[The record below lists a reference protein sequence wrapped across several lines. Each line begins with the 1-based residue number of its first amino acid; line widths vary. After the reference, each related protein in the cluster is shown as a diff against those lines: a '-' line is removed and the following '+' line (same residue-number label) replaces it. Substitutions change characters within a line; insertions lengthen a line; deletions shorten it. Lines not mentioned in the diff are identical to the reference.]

1 MGTFWAM
8 SDLDACVDFL
18 QRLIRTESLPGR
30 EAAIAGLVKSEM
42 EAIGYADVRLDD
54 AGNVVGK
61 VPGRGEAPAMMFNTH
76 LDHVDVGEHDAWP
89 HPPFGGEIHDD
100 KVWGRGAVDIKGPLA
115 AQVHGVGRLLA
126 GGHEPAGDIFVTATV
141 QEEVGGLG
149 ARHMVTYMDTP
160 LVIIGEPSRGELR
173 RGHRGRTELVVHA
186 KGRSVHASV
195 PHDGINA
202 LEPIARFILGVEGL
216 EMRHDP
222 DVGSSTVI
230 PSLIRTDQ
238 TSSNVVPGEV
248 WLTCDWRN
256 VPGES
261 GEDARRAL
269 QAVADRALV
278 DLDLPGASLEVT
290 ITPNRHRSFTGFAMD
305 YPADNPAYVVP
316 TTHPSLGAA
325 KGALETALGREVPV
339 GVWQFAT
346 DGGHF
351 SQVGQ
356 TCIGFGPGDDLLAHT
371 VQEHIAIADLEEALA
386 GNEALARTLDP
397 RVARA

>member
-1 MGTFWAM
+1 MGDID
-8 SDLDACVDFL
+8 SCVDFL
-18 QRLIRTESLPGR
+18 QRLIQTESLPGH
-30 EAAIAGLVKSEM
+30 EGAIAELVRSEM
-42 EAIGYADVRLDD
+42 ERLGYAEVHLDE

-76 LDHVDVGEHDAWP
+76 LDHVDVGEHAAWP
-89 HPPFGGEIHDD
+89 YPPFGGEIRDE

-115 AQVHGVGRLLA
+115 AQVYGVARLLSNGQA
-126 GGHEPAGDIFVTATV
+126 PAGDVYVTGTV

-149 ARHMVTYMDTP
+149 ARYMSTYMDTP
-160 LVIIGEPSRGELR
+160 LVVIGEPSRGELR

-195 PHDGINA
+195 PNEGINA
-202 LEPIARFILGVEGL
+202 LEPIARFILGLEGL
-216 EMRHDP
+216 EMRPHP
-222 DVGSSTVI
+222 DLGSSTVV

-238 TSSNVVPGEV
+238 TSPNVVPGEA

-261 GEDARRAL
+261 GEDARNAL
-269 QAVADRALV
+269 QAVADRAIV
-278 DLDLPGASLEVT
+278 DLDVHGASLQVA
-290 ITPNRHRSFTGFAMD
+290 ITPNLHKSFTGFAME

-316 TTHPSLGAA
+316 ATHPSIPAA
-325 KGALETALGREVPV
+325 KEVLDEALGRDVPV
-339 GVWQFAT
+339 SVWQFAT

-351 SQVGQ
+351 ALVGQ

-371 VQEHIAIADLEEALA
+371 VQEHILIADLEEGLA
-386 GNEALARTLDP
+386 GNEALARGLDS
-397 RVARA
+397 RIAQV